1 MPTSSPSL
9 PLPAAREGPPRKAR
23 RRTQEERSAG
33 TRRNLIRATIDALND
48 TGYARVTTAEIAER
62 AGVSRGALM
71 HHFSSKDELVSI
83 AVEKLLEE
91 STAEIRGF
99 LDEAR
104 NGEMTLDAFLDHLWE
119 MYSGKLLF
127 VTLEHITE
135 ARHNAPLRA
144 SLIPVVRRFHA
155 ALDATW
161 REFFRGTALSEDD
174 VETVLNASTCMF
186 RGMGVQTVLRTDAAY
201 YDRLLRHW
209 KAHVHGLVSLASAG

>member
-1 MPTSSPSL
+1 VSTGSPLSKDKL
-9 PLPAAREGPPRKAR
+9 VRSTP
-23 RRTQEERSAG
+23 RRTQEERSAE
-33 TRRNLIRATIDALND
+33 TRRKLIQATIDALD
-48 TGYARVTTAEIAER
+48 ERGYARITTVEIARR

-71 HHFSSKDELVSI
+71 HHFSTKEELVSTS
-83 AVEKLLEE
+83 VEKHLED
-91 STAEIRGF
+91 STLEIRGF
-99 LDEAR
+99 LDMAR
-104 NGEMTLDAFLDHLWE
+104 NGEMSLDTFLDRLWE

-135 ARHNAPLRA
+135 ARHNGPLREN
-144 SLIPVVRRFHA
+144 LIPVVRRFHA

-186 RGMGVQTVLRTDAAY
+186 RGMGVQTILRTDAVY

-209 KAHVHGLVSLASAG
+209 KAHVHNLVALASSR